1 MVVLLSVAHRRCTVA
16 LSKSQRV
23 QAASRDTHPREQIAV
38 LQLVLLLRCRRKPSL
53 RLLHAAAASNTS
65 HNTHP
70 QCSSDDC
77 TRRPRRA
84 PPRRRSSP
92 RRPPAR
98 RRAAAPAPSVSRSSP
113 TRGRRLRRALTAAPV
128 PETTSEMPFS
138 SQFSFRP
145 VTLYPFQAGLHLGF
159 TPAHMPLPV
168 HAGTASYLQPGRG
181 ATAFF
186 ERPAAPSAAD
196 ALASAPASNGSSLGD
211 HLRLTRAFAH
221 PAMMHHLGK
230 EAAPSAAVLDVDNDA
245 QLTATLDAAASRHA
259 EAAGSV
265 WDAALARLGG
275 RVAEPATPTAAEQ
288 ASLDDALK
296 GLNGLLARLDV
307 SAVADEVV
315 SLDSVKRKRKKKMNK
330 HKYQKRRKASRAER
344 KRLGK

>member
-1 MVVLLSVAHRRCTVA
+1 MLLRR
-16 LSKSQRV
+16 LYSSP
-23 QAASRDTHPREQIAV
+23 ASR
-38 LQLVLLLRCRRKPSL
+38 
-53 RLLHAAAASNTS
+53 AAAA
-65 HNTHP
+65 P
-70 QCSSDDC
+70 LEASS
-77 TRRPRRA
+77 TTRA
-84 PPRRRSSP
+84 PTRGRS
-92 RRPPAR
+92 RPVRVALKRTPVVAPV
-98 RRAAAPAPSVSRSSP
+98 AAEP
-113 TRGRRLRRALTAAPV
+113 TRGRRLRRALAPAPAA
-128 PETTSEMPFS
+128 ETTSEMPFS
-138 SQFSFRP
+138 TQFSFRP
-145 VTLYPFQAGLHLGF
+145 VTLFPFQAGLHLGF

-181 ATAFF
+181 ATASF
-186 ERPAAPSAAD
+186 ERPAAPSALD

-221 PAMMHHLGK
+221 PAMSHHLGQQA
-230 EAAPSAAVLDVDNDA
+230 AAPSVAVLDVDHDT
-245 QLTATLDAAASRHA
+245 QVTAALDAAASRHA

-275 RVAEPATPTAAEQ
+275 RVAEPAAPSAAEQ

-307 SAVADEVV
+307 TAIDEVV